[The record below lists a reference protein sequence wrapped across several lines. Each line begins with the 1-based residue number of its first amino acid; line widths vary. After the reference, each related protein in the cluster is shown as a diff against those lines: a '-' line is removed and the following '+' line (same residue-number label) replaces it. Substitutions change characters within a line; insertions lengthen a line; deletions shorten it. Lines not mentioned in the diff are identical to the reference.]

1 MEQHVEVFFNSN
13 GPTWK
18 NFKCKCECCFSQL
31 RNMLAKRSVNMI
43 NPTFILSSVLEG
55 IVGDDIDEGTDNGVI
70 ILCDWF

>member
-1 MEQHVEVFFNSN
+1 
-13 GPTWK
+13 
-18 NFKCKCECCFSQL
+18 
-31 RNMLAKRSVNMI
+31 MLAKRSVNMI